1 MINTI
6 GQMELDELF
15 SSGQAPIFTKAIE
28 LKAGTGEL
36 KRGQLIG
43 LSTDGKYSPMKSGD
57 EPYGVL
63 CHDVTLSA
71 SAPVGAVVYV
81 TGHFNA
87 NKVVGYDEAQHYN
100 ALRSLGIYVEAAI
113 EY

>member
-1 MINTI
+1 MIKTI

-43 LSTDGKYSPMKSGD
+43 LSTGGTYSAINSND

-63 CHDVTLSA
+63 CHDVTLNA
-71 SAPVGAVVYV
+71 STPVGAVVYV

-87 NKVVGYDEAQHYN
+87 NKVIGYNEAQHYN

>member
-1 MINTI
+1 MIKTI

-15 SSGQAPIFTKAIE
+15 SSPQAPIFTKTVE
-28 LKAGTGEL
+28 LEAGEGEL

-43 LSTDGKYSPMKSGD
+43 YSTNGTYAPITDED

-63 CHDVTLSA
+63 CHDVTLSEDGE
-71 SAPVGAVVYV
+71 VGAAVYV

-87 NKVVGYDEAQHYN
+87 NKVIGYKESQHYN

>member
-1 MINTI
+1 MIKTI

-15 SSGQAPIFTKAIE
+15 SSGQAPIFTKAVE

-43 LSTDGKYSPMKSGD
+43 YSTNGDYAPITDGA

-63 CHDVTLSA
+63 CHDVTLSDDM
-71 SAPVGAVVYV
+71 PVGAVVYV

-87 NKVVGYDEAQHYN
+87 NKVIGYNEAQHYN

>member
-1 MINTI
+1 MIKTI
-6 GQMELDELF
+6 GHMELDELF

-28 LKAGTGEL
+28 LTAGEGEL

-43 LSTDGKYSPMKSGD
+43 VSTSGVYSPIKSGD

-63 CHDVTLSA
+63 CHDVTVSDA
-71 SAPVGAVVYV
+71 GTVGAVVYV

-87 NKVVGYDEAQHYN
+87 NKVVGYEETQHYN

>member
-1 MINTI
+1 MIKTI

-28 LKAGTGEL
+28 LEAGTGEL

-43 LSTDGKYSPMKSGD
+43 LSTGGTYAPINDD
-57 EPYGVL
+57 AEPYGVL
-63 CHDVTLSA
+63 CHDVTLS
-71 SAPVGAVVYV
+71 SGGKVGAVVYV

>member
-6 GQMELDELF
+6 GQMQLDELF

-28 LKAGTGEL
+28 LAAGEGEL

-43 LSTDGKYSPMKSGD
+43 VSTSGVYSPIKSDD

-63 CHDVTLSA
+63 CHDVTLSEGGA
-71 SAPVGAVVYV
+71 VGAVVYV

>member
-1 MINTI
+1 MGVKTI
-6 GQMELDELF
+6 GTMELDELF

-28 LKAGTGEL
+28 LASGAGEL

-43 LSTDGKYSPMKSGD
+43 VSTSGVYSPIKSGD

-63 CHDVTLSA
+63 CHDVPA
-71 SAPVGAVVYV
+71 GEVGAFVYV

-87 NKVVGYDEAQHYN
+87 NKVIGYDEAQHYN
-100 ALRSLGIYVEAAI
+100 ALRALGIYVEAAI